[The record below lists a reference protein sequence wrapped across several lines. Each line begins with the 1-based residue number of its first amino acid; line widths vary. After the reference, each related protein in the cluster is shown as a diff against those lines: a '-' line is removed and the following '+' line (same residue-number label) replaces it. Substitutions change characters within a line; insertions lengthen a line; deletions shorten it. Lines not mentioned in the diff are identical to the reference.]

1 MKKRKALGKGLSS
14 LIPEEKIGKTQ
25 INYREVD
32 IDLLQPNRFQPRKK
46 FDQESLKELANSIK
60 ENGIIQPIIVRK
72 LENGKYEIIA
82 GERRW
87 RASFLA
93 GLEKI
98 PVIIKDEEEN
108 HLLQLALIENLHRE
122 DLSPIEEARA
132 LKQLSEEFKLT
143 HEEIGKKVGKSRGY
157 ITNMIRILTLPE
169 EIQELIEEGTLKIGQ
184 VRPLIS
190 IEDKNLQIKI
200 ARQIKSL
207 SLNSREVEKLISKL
221 KKSRKRNK
229 KEKDPFIESAEEK
242 LTERFLTKVEIE
254 KKKRGGKIIIKFNS
268 EEELERIFDILVGE

>member
-60 ENGIIQPIIVRK
+60 ENGVIQPIIVRK

-87 RASFLA
+87 KASFLA
-93 GLEKI
+93 GLEKV
-98 PVIIKDEEEN
+98 PVIIKDEDDN
-108 HLLQLALIENLHRE
+108 NLLQLALIENIHRE

-143 HEEIGKKVGKSRGY
+143 HEEIGKKMGKSRGY
-157 ITNMIRILTLPE
+157 ITNMIRILSLPE
-169 EIQELIEEGTLKIGQ
+169 EIKELIEEGTLKIGQ
-184 VRPLIS
+184 VRPLIG

-221 KKSRKRNK
+221 KKSKKRNK
-229 KEKDPFIESAEEK
+229 REKDPFIESAEEK
-242 LTERFLTKVEIE
+242 LTEKFLTKVEID

>member
-60 ENGIIQPIIVRK
+60 ENGVIQPIIVRK

-87 RASFLA
+87 KASFLA
-93 GLEKI
+93 GLEKV
-98 PVIIKDEEEN
+98 PVIIKDEDDN
-108 HLLQLALIENLHRE
+108 NLLQLALIENIHRE

-143 HEEIGKKVGKSRGY
+143 HEEIGKKMGKSRGY
-157 ITNMIRILTLPE
+157 ITNMIRILSLPE
-169 EIQELIEEGTLKIGQ
+169 EIKELIEEGTLKIGQ

-221 KKSRKRNK
+221 KKSKKRNK
-229 KEKDPFIESAEEK
+229 REKDPFIESAEEK
-242 LTERFLTKVEIE
+242 LTEKFLTKVEID